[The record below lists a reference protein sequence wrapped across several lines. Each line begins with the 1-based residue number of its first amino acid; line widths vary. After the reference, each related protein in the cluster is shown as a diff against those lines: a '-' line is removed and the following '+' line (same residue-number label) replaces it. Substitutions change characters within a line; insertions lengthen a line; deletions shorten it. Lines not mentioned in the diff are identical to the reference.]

1 MDTFYLFVCLFQP
14 FSSTSSRW
22 DKTLKVYHSQK
33 GENLFKP
40 SLLYW
45 NQNKSVLN
53 HFQQYWC
60 WVKIHFQL
68 FTNNWFFIT
77 LRSMFHLLLAH
88 VTQETRW
95 IVMKEK
101 IEEIKKISRVGFH
114 QVFKYKE
121 NYNFH
126 SLVTDKLIQQF
137 TQWQW
142 GHSKSMSP
150 A

>member
-14 FSSTSSRW
+14 FSSTSSKW
-22 DKTLKVYHSQK
+22 DKTLNVYPSQK
-33 GENLFKP
+33 WENLFKP

-53 HFQQYWC
+53 HFQQYW
-60 WVKIHFQL
+60 
-68 FTNNWFFIT
+68 FTSNYSLIT
-77 LRSMFHLLLAH
+77 SFLSLAH
-88 VTQETRW
+88 ITQETRW

-150 A
+150 T